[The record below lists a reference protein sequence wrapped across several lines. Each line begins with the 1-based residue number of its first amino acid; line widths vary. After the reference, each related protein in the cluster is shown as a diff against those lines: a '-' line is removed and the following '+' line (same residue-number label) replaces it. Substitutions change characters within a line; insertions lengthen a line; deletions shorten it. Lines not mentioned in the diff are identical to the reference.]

1 MGLLNLLNPIEA
13 VGSIQTIV
21 KDLKN
26 YVFYRKQIKL
36 IEAAGIFKTKKMR
49 VDWLC
54 RVYYVVN
61 LEPELQLATG
71 DLIDLEKSRVF
82 ESVSKIQGLFADRNL
97 TEIVDVS
104 SKRIKDDNYY
114 AYLVTIKYRDETV
127 MSDIVKTLIFGV
139 MLYYLVH
146 LGFWVGENWAVL
158 RDSTLDK
165 LNRK

>member
-13 VGSIQTIV
+13 IDAVRTIV
-21 KDLKN
+21 KDLMN
-26 YVFYRKQIKL
+26 YRFYRKQIKV

-82 ESVSKIQGLFADRNL
+82 ESVSKIQGIFADRNL
-97 TEIVDVS
+97 TEIVENGIGELIDELRELELNKEEEEVVTS
-104 SKRIKDDNYY
+104 SEYIPVQENEDKFERESREIESIEQDNE
-114 AYLVTIKYRDETV
+114 L
-127 MSDIVKTLIFGV
+127 
-139 MLYYLVH
+139 
-146 LGFWVGENWAVL
+146 
-158 RDSTLDK
+158 
-165 LNRK
+165 

>member
-13 VGSIQTIV
+13 IDAVRTIV
-21 KDLKN
+21 KDLTN
-26 YVFYRKQIKL
+26 YRFYRKQIKA
-36 IEAAGIFKTKKMR
+36 IEDAGIFRTKKMR

-82 ESVSKIQGLFADRNL
+82 DSVSKIQGIFADRNL

-114 AYLVTIKYRDETV
+114 AYLVTIKYRVDTV
-127 MSDIVKTLIFGV
+127 LSDIAKAVILGILV
-139 MLYYLVH
+139 YYTVH

-158 RDSTLDK
+158 RDSTLNK
-165 LNRK
+165 LNSK

>member
-13 VGSIQTIV
+13 IDAVRTIV
-21 KDLKN
+21 KDLMN
-26 YVFYRKQIKL
+26 YRFYRKQIKA
-36 IEAAGIFKTKKMR
+36 IEAASIFKTKKMR

-82 ESVSKIQGLFADRNL
+82 ESVSRIQGIFADRNL

-114 AYLVTIKYRDETV
+114 AYLVTIKYRVDTV
-127 MSDIVKTLIFGV
+127 LSDIAKAVIFGV
-139 MLYYLVH
+139 LVYYAVH

-158 RDSTLDK
+158 RDSTLNN